1 MGLELQREGR
11 VNGFSLC
18 IKVYKHTNK
27 PKFFVIFFLCEI
39 NPIL

>member
-11 VNGFSLC
+11 VNGFSLYV
-18 IKVYKHTNK
+18 KVYKHTNK
-27 PKFFVIFFLCEI
+27 PFFVIFFLCGI